1 MDRKVTGGVILMAKT
16 SEELLESVV
25 KAIDDKRGQDIVAL
39 DMKGISIMSDYNV
52 ITHAS
57 NNRLINAIA
66 EAVVEAGK
74 KNGYEVESV
83 EGQKTGNWVLVDL
96 GSVIVHIFS
105 QEERGHYQLEGLW
118 SEAKNINL
126 VDWLVED

>member
-1 MDRKVTGGVILMAKT
+1 MEKT

-25 KAIDDKRGQDIVAL
+25 KAADGKRAKDIIAL

-66 EAVVEAGK
+66 DAVVEAGRED
-74 KNGYEVESV
+74 GYEVINI
-83 EGQKTGNWVLVDL
+83 EGKKTGNWLLVDF
-96 GSVIVHIFS
+96 GPVIFHVFS
-105 QEERGHYQLEGLW
+105 EEDRGHYKLEGLW
-118 SEAKNINL
+118 SEAKS
-126 VDWLVED
+126 VDVTDWLVDE

>member
-1 MDRKVTGGVILMAKT
+1 MDRKVIGGVILMEKT
-16 SEELLESVV
+16 PEELLESVV
-25 KAIDDKRGQDIVAL
+25 KAADGKRAEDIVAL

-66 EAVVEAGK
+66 DAVVEAGVQ
-74 KNGYEVESV
+74 NGYEARDI
-83 EGQKTGNWVLVDL
+83 EGKKTGNWVLVDL

-105 QEERGHYQLEGLW
+105 EEERDHYQLEGLW
-118 SEAKNINL
+118 SEAENIEL
-126 VDWLVED
+126 ADWLVDA